1 MRKFPANEP
10 GKERGWSLL
19 CGAVLT
25 LAVLLLLPLSQF
37 ISQSGTEEQWEIRP
51 EATMVTPPPPPEEE
65 QESIEAASSREV
77 PTPDIDPPPQTVSMN
92 QLSVALNLQP
102 DRNLLRTESV
112 LGLADGIGT
121 AEEIR
126 RFTFADL
133 DGGPRVIRVPPVSIP
148 AGLARRG
155 FSRGSVT
162 FYIRIERDGSVE
174 VLDVVNSSH
183 PELIEPARRSA
194 QRARFEPPMVQ
205 GENVEIYGNWPL
217 VIESI

>member
-1 MRKFPANEP
+1 MEFPQNKES
-10 GKERGWSLL
+10 KERAWALL
-19 CGAVLT
+19 CGVLLT
-25 LAVLLLLPLSQF
+25 LLVLLLLPLSQ
-37 ISQSGTEEQWEIRP
+37 ILSKNEIEDQWEIRTP
-51 EATMVTPPPPPEEE
+51 VSTVPPPPPPPEEE
-65 QESIEAASSREV
+65 LDSAQASASREV
-77 PTPDIDPPPQTVSMN
+77 PTPDIDPMPQSLSMEP
-92 QLSVALNLQP
+92 LSVALNLQP

-112 LGLADGIGT
+112 RGLADGVGA

-133 DGGPRVIRVPPVSIP
+133 DGGPTVIRVPPVSIP
-148 AGLARRG
+148 SALTRRG

-162 FYIRIERDGSVE
+162 FSIRIARDGSVE

-194 QRARFEPPMVQ
+194 QRARFEPPMVR

-217 VIESI
+217 IIESI